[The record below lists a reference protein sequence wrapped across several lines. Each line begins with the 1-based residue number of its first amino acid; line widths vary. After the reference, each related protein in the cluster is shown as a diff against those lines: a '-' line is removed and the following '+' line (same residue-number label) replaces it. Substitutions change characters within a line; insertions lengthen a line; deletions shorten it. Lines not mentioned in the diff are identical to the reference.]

1 MQIRCRKTTKGWV
14 IENYHRNQ
22 NKWEKL
28 FDTYFDTR
36 AQAMNKTVRDEVSL
50 WYDLW
55 NGKKTLIHVADTCS
69 EGKSYAI
76 KFNDRKREEA
86 IRRLGR

>member
-1 MQIRCRKTTKGWV
+1 MVSKYDLHWNRVKPGLYRLSNGNYEVIKKGTEWNV
-14 IENYHRNQ
+14 Y
-22 NKWEKL
+22 
-28 FDTYFDTR
+28 
-36 AQAMNKTVRDEVSL
+36 